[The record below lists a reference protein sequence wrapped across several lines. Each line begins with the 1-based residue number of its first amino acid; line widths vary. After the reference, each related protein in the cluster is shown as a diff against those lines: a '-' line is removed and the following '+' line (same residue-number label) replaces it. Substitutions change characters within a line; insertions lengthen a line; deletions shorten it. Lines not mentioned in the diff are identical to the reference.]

1 MYQTLKA
8 ETSLMPQSNTE
19 RSLASRIL
27 YEDNHLLVVNKLPSE
42 IVQGDKTGDRTLADD
57 IKAYIKE
64 KYDKPGEVFLG
75 TVHRLDRPVSG
86 IVVFART
93 SKALARMNELFRSR
107 DIAKTYWA
115 VSAQKPPADA
125 DTLIHYLIKNE
136 EKNKSRAYLHEI
148 KNSLRAE
155 LNYRLLASIERYHLL
170 EVELMTGR
178 HHQIRV
184 QLAAIGC
191 IIKGDL
197 KYGAPRSNANASIHL
212 HARRVQFIHPVKKET
227 IDIVAPPPDDAVWN
241 AFLNLP
247 VTP

>member
-1 MYQTLKA
+1 
-8 ETSLMPQSNTE
+8 MPQSNTE
-19 RSLASRIL
+19 RDLASRIL

-57 IKAYIKE
+57 VKAYIKE

-75 TVHRLDRPVSG
+75 IVHRLDRPVSG
-86 IVVFART
+86 VVVFART
-93 SKALARMNELFRSR
+93 GKALSRMNEMFRSR
-107 DIAKTYWA
+107 DLTKTYWA

-125 DTLIHYLIKNE
+125 DNLVHYLIKNE
-136 EKNKSRAYLHEI
+136 EKNKSRAYDREVN
-148 KNSLRAE
+148 NSLRAE
-155 LNYRLLASIERYHLL
+155 LNYRLLGSIDRYHLL
-170 EVELMTGR
+170 EVELLTGR

-212 HARRVQFIHPVKKET
+212 HARRLQFIHPVKKEA
-227 IDIVAPPPDDAVWN
+227 IDIVAQPPDDAVWN
-241 AFLNLP
+241 AFLLLP
-247 VTP
+247 HTL

>member
-1 MYQTLKA
+1 
-8 ETSLMPQSNTE
+8 MPQSNTE
-19 RSLASRIL
+19 RDLASRIL

-57 IKAYIKE
+57 VKAYIKE

-75 TVHRLDRPVSG
+75 IVHRLDRPVSG

-93 SKALARMNELFRSR
+93 GKALSRMNEMFRSR
-107 DIAKTYWA
+107 DLTKTYWA

-125 DTLIHYLIKNE
+125 DNLVHYLIKNE
-136 EKNKSRAYLHEI
+136 EKNKSRAYDREVN
-148 KNSLRAE
+148 NSLRAE
-155 LNYRLLASIERYHLL
+155 LNYRLLGSIDRYHLL
-170 EVELMTGR
+170 EVELLTGR

-212 HARRVQFIHPVKKET
+212 HARRLQFIHPVKKEA
-227 IDIVAPPPDDAVWN
+227 IDIVAQPPDDAVWN
-241 AFLNLP
+241 AFLLLP
-247 VTP
+247 HTL